1 MTPRVTLRY
10 GEGVY
15 IVGGRTAEDVR
26 AEVSGMIESGRPGW
40 LEVNFGEGRPTPA
53 HLLITAGVTLSV
65 QEDPAPD
72 A

>member
-15 IVGGRTAEDVR
+15 TIAGRSAEDVR
-26 AEVSGMIESGRPGW
+26 DEVSRIVGSGQPGW
-40 LEVNFGEGRPTPA
+40 LEVNFGEGRATPA
-53 HLLITAGVTLSV
+53 HLLITAGVALSV
-65 QEDPAPD
+65 QEDLAPD